1 MDDVLSRILQKLDD
15 LEAGQKGFGVQ
26 INEMGSQLK
35 SVNAR
40 LERLEADMSE
50 VKDRTRIIETRIE
63 HDIPNRL
70 DSLADGYKLNSEK
83 LDGIKAVVDDID
95 SSVTALEV
103 VTKFQNDK
111 PITLQIIK

>member
-1 MDDVLSRILQKLDD
+1 MDINDTLGKILDRLDD
-15 LEAGQKGFGVQ
+15 
-26 INEMGSQLK
+26 MGSQLK
-35 SVNAR
+35 GVNSR
-40 LERLEADMSE
+40 LDRIEADVAE
-50 VKDRTRIIETRIE
+50 VKDRTKIIEVKLE
-63 HDIPNRL
+63 NDITERL